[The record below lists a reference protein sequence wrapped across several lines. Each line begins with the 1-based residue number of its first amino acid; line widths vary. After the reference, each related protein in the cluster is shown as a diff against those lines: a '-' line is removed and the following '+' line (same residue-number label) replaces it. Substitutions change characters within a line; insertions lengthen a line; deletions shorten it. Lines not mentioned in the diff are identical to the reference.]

1 MLSLT
6 ARNAFTPSLFDEM
19 DRWFDRSFF
28 GRTPF
33 TSANT
38 AKPAAMKTDIREED
52 GLYLMTMDLPGFSK
66 DDIRAELKDGYLT
79 IHAEKKDE
87 KEETAENGYVFRER
101 YSGSCS
107 RSFYVGDHVK
117 QENVKAAFRD
127 GVLSLSFPK
136 EEQKLPENDVKLID
150 IA

>member
-6 ARNAFTPSLFDEM
+6 TRNAFAPSLFDEM
-19 DRWFDRSFF
+19 DRLFDRSFF

-33 TSANT
+33 NT
-38 AKPAAMKTDIREED
+38 YNEMKPASMKTDIREED
-52 GLYLMTMDLPGFSK
+52 GLYLMSMDLPGFSK
-66 DDIRAELKDGYLT
+66 EDIRAELKDGYLT

-87 KEETAENGYVFRER
+87 KEEKDDNGYVVRER

-107 RSFYVGDHVK
+107 RSFYVGKHVTE
-117 QENVKAAFRD
+117 ENVKAAFQD

-136 EEQKLPENDVKLID
+136 EEEKLPENTTKLID